1 MTNQLWQR
9 RDTWVGTQV
18 EDQLVM
24 INIDAGDYVALNGSA
39 VSHCGD
45 GNLDTGEL
53 CDPAIAGS
61 TVCCTACC
69 RSACMTL
76 ASNHKNATAMVSRP
90 ISDAPVS
97 SHSLRDMLMEFR
109 KDMDASSQKLG

>member
-39 VSHCGD
+39 
-45 GNLDTGEL
+45 
-53 CDPAIAGS
+53 
-61 TVCCTACC
+61 TAVW
-69 RSACMTL
+69 
-76 ASNHKNATAMVSRP
+76 NALE
-90 ISDAPVS
+90 APVS
-97 SHSLRDMLMEFR
+97 VDAIVGDLRSKFDVPDDVCRNAVERVLGQLQSM
-109 KDMDASSQKLG
+109 KLADPL